1 MDAQVVPQQIHD
13 GIVFGGLLRV
23 VQYRLPGIGH
33 GSIDGAFHRIGSDTT
48 AGDTHETFRRK
59 TDEPSRHIE
68 QVGRLGPHEN
78 LLQRQPRNDRSTYR
92 QIGQKRI
99 AAQQTAAHRSETTG
113 IFGELHR
120 PRLQQRRTAPALP
133 GHALS
138 VADPVHREADR
149 AASQRILGKETLRH
163 LEIHG
168 KEERPAP
175 GTAAVHQLP
184 DTPGIEETRHTQ
196 SLRKLASMAPPQGVM
211 TDSGWNCTP
220 CTSYT
225 RWESAITVP
234 SPSRAVTSRQ
244 SGIPSPSTIHE

>member
-1 MDAQVVPQQIHD
+1 MKI
-13 GIVFGGLLRV
+13 
-23 VQYRLPGIGH
+23 
-33 GSIDGAFHRIGSDTT
+33 SSSDS
-48 AGDTHETFRRK
+48 
-59 TDEPSRHIE
+59 P
-68 QVGRLGPHEN
+68 
-78 LLQRQPRNDRSTYR
+78 
-92 QIGQKRI
+92 
-99 AAQQTAAHRSETTG
+99 ETTG
-113 IFGELHR
+113 VRTVRLARNESPRSR
-120 PRLQQRRTAPALP
+120 PRRTVPKRRAYSANSIGRASSSAAPLP
-133 GHALS
+133 LFPAMSSLF
-138 VADPVHREADR
+138 PTVHREADR